1 MFVVAVQFTIKPE
14 FADVFRER
22 VLQQAN
28 DSLANEDACQQFEVS
43 VDPEDANQFFL
54 YEIYDD
60 AAAFDQHRAADY
72 FHDFS
77 ASVGPWVE
85 SKSLKTWHRIS

>member
-14 FADVFRER
+14 FATAFRER
-22 VLQQAN
+22 VLKQAS
-28 DSLANEDACQQFEVS
+28 DSLANEEACQQFEVS
-43 VDPEDANQFFL
+43 VDPEAENQFFL

-72 FHDFS
+72 FADFS